1 MSKKDVWVGRCDL
14 CFSRR
19 SPGDCLTLHKSS
31 FNAPFKLMKAIS
43 HKDGRCE
50 IPILHT
56 AGGLIG
62 GDELIL
68 NVKSEKKSSA
78 LMTTVAAQKVYG
90 TVGRSK
96 IHPEGAYAKQV
107 CNFSI
112 EEGGDLE
119 WIPQELVMFDGA
131 LFEQCTRVQLALE
144 ASFLSAEVVRLGR
157 TASGETLG
165 NGAWRSK
172 VEIIR
177 KTRHSS
183 NWEFVDQLELS
194 GNSLTSEHGLSS
206 NPVFGSLIWIAPS
219 QFERKQIDQLVNDC
233 RSLRKNLSGTMSCTA
248 LNKGISARYLGEST
262 QQARF
267 WFLRIWS
274 AIRKGRGLSTPEEIR
289 FWPLQ
294 ENN

>member
-1 MSKKDVWVGRCDL
+1 MSRKDSWLGRCDL

-19 SPGDCLTLHKSS
+19 STNDCLTVHKSS
-31 FNAPFKLMKAIS
+31 FNAPFKLMKALS

-50 IPILHT
+50 IPLLHT

-68 NVKSEKKSSA
+68 NVKSENKSSA
-78 LMTTVAAQKVYG
+78 LLTTVAAQKVYG

-96 IHPEGAYAKQV
+96 IYPEGLFAKQF

-112 EEGGDLE
+112 GQEGDLE
-119 WIPQELVMFDGA
+119 WIPQELVMFEGA
-131 LFEQCTRVQLALE
+131 LFEQSMRVQLALE

-165 NGAWRSK
+165 KGSWRSK
-172 VEIIR
+172 VEI
-177 KTRHSS
+177 TRETSHLRD
-183 NWEFVDQLELS
+183 WEFIDQLELS
-194 GNSLTSEHGLSS
+194 GDSLASEHGLSS

-219 QFERKQIDQLVNDC
+219 QFKSNQIDELVKDC
-233 RSLRKNLSGTMSCTA
+233 RSLRQNLIGTMSCTA
-248 LNKGISARYLGEST
+248 LKQGISARYLGVST

-274 AIRKGRGLSTPEEIR
+274 AIRKRRGLSTPEHLR
-289 FWPLQ
+289 VWPLQ